1 VYRTFRGPVIAL
13 LALALALS
21 APLSADAAK
30 GSRVP
35 PPPDRSNGEF
45 TRSEAQ
51 AVLSK
56 AKRQLRPD
64 TRRVRARKPVG
75 NGAETDITMTLRDL
89 YLARSVLTGSDR
101 RAADQMLSRARV
113 FTDGTTDPNTIGTTD
128 SKCSTNFCVHY
139 RPPAPAPAPA
149 GQDATTPTQAQTTL
163 NTLEQ
168 VRTFET
174 QTLGYR
180 VPVADTPAVPTIDNP
195 DARFDVFLGDIANE
209 GLYGYCAPDGAQ
221 PDTGDGRAAAFCVLD
236 NDYAQ
241 SQYGTAPLNSLRVT
255 AAHEFFHAIQFAYD
269 IYEDIWFMEGTA
281 TWVEDEAYDAIN
293 DNYQYL
299 TYSPIRYPRTA
310 ADYTPGLH
318 RYGSFL
324 FFKYAA
330 ERFRNRH
337 VVRQFWEQAD
347 APRNRY
353 SLQAIRAVVAAR
365 QTSWPAFF
373 SVFAS
378 WNSLPNGSYSERAR
392 YPRPVLTLTKTLSRK
407 ARTTNWRSVNL
418 PHLSSSSIRVA
429 PQARLKPRS
438 KLIVEVNAP
447 DLSHGSTAL
456 LQRRYRNGAVS
467 HAMMPLNSSGSGRL
481 QIPFNR
487 KVLASV
493 TIVVSNTSTAMR
505 DCGRIGDSSG
515 GPIYSCYGRGTYDAS
530 QIFQVR
536 ARLR

>member
-1 VYRTFRGPVIAL
+1 
-13 LALALALS
+13 
-21 APLSADAAK
+21 
-30 GSRVP
+30 
-35 PPPDRSNGEF
+35 
-45 TRSEAQ
+45 
-51 AVLSK
+51 
-56 AKRQLRPD
+56 
-64 TRRVRARKPVG
+64 
-75 NGAETDITMTLRDL
+75 MTQ
-89 YLARSVLTGSDR
+89 S
-101 RAADQMLSRARV
+101 
-113 FTDGTTDPNTIGTTD
+113 
-128 SKCSTNFCVHY
+128 
-139 RPPAPAPAPA
+139 
-149 GQDATTPTQAQTTL
+149 TTPAQVQLTL
-163 NTLEQ
+163 NTLEA
-168 VRTFET
+168 VRGFET
-174 QTLGYR
+174 GSLGYR
-180 VPVADTPAVPTIDNP
+180 APVADTPVAPTTDNP

-221 PDTGDGRAAAFCVLD
+221 PDTNDGRAAAFCVLD

-241 SQYGTAPLNSLRVT
+241 AQYGTAPLNSLRVT

-269 IYEDIWFMEGTA
+269 VYEDIWFMEGTA

-299 TYSPIRYPRTA
+299 NYSPIRYPRTA

-330 ERFRNRH
+330 ERFRSRN
-337 VVRQFWEQAD
+337 VVRQFWEYAD
-347 APRNRY
+347 APRHRY
-353 SLQAIRAVVAAR
+353 SLQAI
-365 QTSWPAFF
+365 
-373 SVFAS
+373 
-378 WNSLPNGSYSERAR
+378 
-392 YPRPVLTLTKTLSRK
+392 PVLTLTKTLSRK

-429 PQARLKPRS
+429 PNARLKPRS

-467 HAMMPLNSSGSGRL
+467 HAMMPLNTSGSGRL

-493 TIVVSNTSTAMR
+493 TIVVSNTSTVMR
-505 DCGRIGDSSG
+505 DCGRIGDSTG
-515 GPIYSCYGRGTYDAS
+515 GPVYSCYGRGTYDTS
-530 QIFQVR
+530 QTFQVR

>member
-1 VYRTFRGPVIAL
+1 MYRTFRGPVIAL
-13 LALALALS
+13 VALALALS
-21 APLSADAAK
+21 APLSAGAAK

-35 PPPDRSNGEF
+35 PPPDRSQGEF

-51 AVLSK
+51 GVLAR

-64 TRRVRARKPVG
+64 ARRVRARKPVG
-75 NGAETDITMTLRDL
+75 HAAETDITMTLRDL

-101 RAADQMLSRARV
+101 RDADEMLSRSRV
-113 FTDGTTDPNTIGTTD
+113 FTDGTTDPITVSTPSTQ
-128 SKCSTNFCVHY
+128 CSTHFCVHY
-139 RPPAPAPAPA
+139 RPAPMT
-149 GQDATTPTQAQTTL
+149 QSTTTAQVQTTL
-163 NTLEQ
+163 NTLEA
-168 VRTFET
+168 VRGFET
-174 QTLGYR
+174 GSLGYR
-180 VPVADTPAVPTIDNP
+180 TPVADTPVVPTVDNP

-209 GLYGYCAPDGAQ
+209 GLYGYCAPDGGR
-221 PDTGDGRAAAFCVLD
+221 PDTNDGRAAAFCVLD

-241 SQYGTAPLNSLRVT
+241 AQYGTAPLNSLRVT

-269 IYEDIWFMEGTA
+269 VYEDIWFMEGTA

-299 TYSPIRYPRTA
+299 NYSPIRYPRTA

-318 RYGSFL
+318 RYGAFL

-330 ERFRNRH
+330 ERFRARD
-337 VVRQFWEQAD
+337 VIRQFWEYAD
-347 APRNRY
+347 APRHRY

-365 QTSWPAFF
+365 QTSWPSFF

-378 WNSLPNGSYSERAR
+378 WNTLPNGSYSERTS

-429 PQARLKPRS
+429 PNARLKPRS

-467 HAMMPLNSSGSGRL
+467 HAMMPLNASGNGRL

-505 DCGRIGDSSG
+505 DCGRIGDSTG
-515 GPIYSCYGRGTYDAS
+515 GPVYSCYGRGTYDTS